1 MIQLPFDVL
10 DFATQNSVTVDCKES
25 EVQDGI
31 TDVVIIKTINN
42 DDYFVSLRVYYDYQ
56 VYPAWSRNYEN
67 IMDNC
72 PEVLRVASRLIKF
85 FESQQ

>member
-1 MIQLPFDVL
+1 MIQLPFDVI
-10 DFATQNSVTVDCKES
+10 DFATQNSVIVWTDTNKDDS
-25 EVQDGI
+25 
-31 TDVVIIKTINN
+31 TDVVIIKTVGN
-42 DDYFVSLRVYYDYQ
+42 DDYFVRLRVYYDYQ
-56 VYPAWSRNYEN
+56 VYPAWSGNYEN